1 MRTLTPARAV
11 LAALLVST
19 SIAAAGAQGARVTP
33 ERVRFVLTTLAHDSM
48 EGRAMGT
55 RGSMRAAAFIAEQF
69 RLAGLT
75 PAGDSGF
82 FQHVPMRVR
91 TIDPASAITV
101 DGTTL
106 KLGADFGAAPGRGDP
121 RSIDGVQVVYGGVRG
136 DATNPLTA
144 DQVRGKLVVFQAP
157 PAAPTGAGQP
167 AAPRA
172 DPPPSCRDSVAY
184 NAFMNAQRGGGRG
197 AGAGGGG
204 GRGRGA
210 ADGGALAEA
219 AGVATIEGDQLSPR
233 SVWSSKHPGTAFSAE
248 GRGGNAAAQS
258 ANLTITKHSAEVLL
272 GVPLAQATKGMTG
285 KTIHST
291 LKFVE
296 QPTLGGNVVGFIE
309 GTDPVLKNEHV
320 LIDAHYDHLGI
331 GLPAAGTT
339 DSIYNGADD
348 DASGTT
354 AVIEIARA
362 IKAGALPKR
371 TLIFAA
377 TTGEE
382 VGLVGTNWYIAHSV
396 RPLAQMAA
404 NLEIEMIDR
413 PDSLAGGPGKA
424 WLTGYERS
432 TMGDTLAARGVPI
445 VQDPRPDQ
453 RFFQR
458 SDNIAFARMGI
469 PAHTLSTFDL
479 HADYHRANDESRL
492 ANFDHMAGVINAAVT
507 AVRLL
512 SDGVKPVWYPG
523 CKP

>member
-1 MRTLTPARAV
+1 MKLTPARAA
-11 LAALLVST
+11 LSALLVSA
-19 SIAAAGAQGARVTP
+19 SLAGAQGARVTP

-55 RGSMRAAAFIAEQF
+55 RGSMRAAKFIAEQF
-69 RLAGLT
+69 RLAGLA
-75 PAGDSGF
+75 PGGDSGY

-91 TIDPASAITV
+91 SIDPASAITV

-106 KLGADFGAAPGRGDP
+106 KLGVDFGTTPGRSDP
-121 RSIDGVQVVYGGVRG
+121 RSIDGAQVVYGGVRG
-136 DATNPLTA
+136 DDSNPLTA
-144 DQVRGKLVVFQAP
+144 DQVRGKLVVFQSP
-157 PAAPTGAGQP
+157 PAAPTGAGQQTP
-167 AAPRA
+167 PRA
-172 DPPPSCRDSVAY
+172 APPPSCRDSVAY

-197 AGAGGGG
+197 GAGGG
-204 GRGRGA
+204 GRGRGG
-210 ADGGALAEA
+210 ADAGVLAEA
-219 AGVATIEGDQLSPR
+219 AGIATVDGDQLSPR

-248 GRGGNAAAQS
+248 GRGGNSAAQS
-258 ANLTITKHSAEVLL
+258 ANITITKHAAEVLL

-285 KTIHST
+285 KTVHST
-291 LKFVE
+291 LKVVE
-296 QPTLGGNVVGFIE
+296 QPTLGGNVVGVIE
-309 GTDPVLKNEHV
+309 GTDPVLKNEHI

-331 GLPAAGTT
+331 GLPTAGTT

-362 IKAGALPKR
+362 IKAGAPPKR
-371 TLIFAA
+371 TLVFAA

-382 VGLVGTNWYIAHSV
+382 VGLVGTNFYIAHPV

-512 SDGVKPVWYPG
+512 SDGFKPVWYPG

>member
-1 MRTLTPARAV
+1 MILTPARAA
-11 LAALLVST
+11 LSALLVST
-19 SIAAAGAQGARVTP
+19 SIAGAQSVRVTP
-33 ERVRFVLTTLAHDSM
+33 EHVRFVLTALSHDSM

-55 RGSMRAAAFIAEQF
+55 RGSVRAAAFIAEQF
-69 RLAGLT
+69 RLAGLK
-75 PAGDSGF
+75 PAGDSGY

-91 TIDPASAITV
+91 AIDPASAITV

-106 KLGADFGAAPGRGDP
+106 KVGVDFAATVGRDDP
-121 RSIDGVQVVYGGVRG
+121 RSIDGVQVVYGGVPG
-136 DATNPLTA
+136 DASNALTA
-144 DQVRGKLVVFQAP
+144 EQVRGKLVVFQVP
-157 PAAPTGAGQP
+157 QP
-167 AAPRA
+167 AAVVPFTTAPRQSA
-172 DPPPSCRDSVAY
+172 VPPSCRDSAAY
-184 NAFMNAQRGGGRG
+184 SAFMNAQRGGGGRG
-197 AGAGGGG
+197 GAGG
-204 GRGRGA
+204 GRGRGG
-210 ADGGALAEA
+210 ADADPLADA
-219 AGVATIEGDQLSPR
+219 AGLATIDGDELSAR
-233 SVWSSKHPGTAFSAE
+233 SAWNAKHPGTAFSSE
-248 GRGGNAAAQS
+248 GRGGNAAAQRV
-258 ANLTITKHSAEVLL
+258 NLLTITKHAAEVLL

-296 QPTLGGNVVGFIE
+296 QATLGGNVVGVIE

-362 IKAGALPKR
+362 IKTGEPPKR

-382 VGLVGTNWYIAHSV
+382 VGLVGTNFYIAHPV

-432 TMGDTLAARGVPI
+432 TMGDTLAARGVAI

-492 ANFDHMAGVINAAVT
+492 ANFDHMAGVINAGVT

-512 SDGVKPVWYPG
+512 SNGFKPVWYSG